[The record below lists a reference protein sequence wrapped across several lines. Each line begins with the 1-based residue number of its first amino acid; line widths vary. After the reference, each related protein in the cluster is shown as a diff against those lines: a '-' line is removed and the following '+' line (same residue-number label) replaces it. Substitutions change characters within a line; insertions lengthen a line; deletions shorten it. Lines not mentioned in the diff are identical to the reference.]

1 MESFLFRALYRHPQ
15 VEDSTAKARQVVAE
29 LFAAYV
35 SRPQEMPED
44 FRVDQDRY
52 RAVAD
57 YIAGMTD
64 RFAIREHRRL
74 TGRAV
79 FGQGL

>member
-1 MESFLFRALYRHPQ
+1 
-15 VEDSTAKARQVVAE
+15 TVVHE

-35 SRPQEMPED
+35 SSPDEMAHG
-44 FRVDQDRY
+44 FAARARNASGAADQA

-64 RFAIREHRRL
+64 RFAAREHERL
-74 TGRAV
+74 TGQKLL
-79 FGQGL
+79 G